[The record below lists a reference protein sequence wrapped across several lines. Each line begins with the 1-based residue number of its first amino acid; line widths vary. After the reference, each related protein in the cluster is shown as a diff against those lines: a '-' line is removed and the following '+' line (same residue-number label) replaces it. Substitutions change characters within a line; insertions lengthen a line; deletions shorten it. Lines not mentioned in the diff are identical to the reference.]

1 MIPIGAF
8 KKKIIN
14 KSKDEA
20 TVTNQNFNNYNNNQ
34 IEKNMFSSFLLS
46 IYDDEDNK
54 FISLCLCENGINS
67 ISNETYENIAK
78 NLIAFYPKNYEI
90 PIYIKPDFLF
100 KPLEIWEIEF
110 EEIVDSDLFLTNHE
124 LNYYN
129 IIENKFDVF
138 DFNSDIYKKENNEDF
153 YIGKTLNSVIFSGKK
168 RNLNINEVTT
178 LKNFKKIF
186 TEYYRE
192 KIQNDIYT

>member
-1 MIPIGAF
+1 LIPIGAF